1 MVNGRRNVLALV
13 LLSLGFAPCR
23 PSSAAPPSK
32 EPVDVGGTLQLFLD
46 DYLIESITNLEL
58 KLHSPVPA
66 EVVLRKDRP
75 WEDTTLYDPVV
86 IKDGPRYRMWYRA
99 NFNAPP
105 FYTGYAESRDGIH
118 WSKPSLGLIA
128 FKGSRENNLVWS
140 SGTDTRKGCV
150 LSIFKD
156 TNPNASEDE
165 RYKAIAVGPKC
176 KTLLALVSP
185 EGFRWRLLRADPIL
199 RDPKEKS
206 PFDSHNITF
215 WDAARGRYVVYLRGW
230 PQGWPKGI
238 RSVCRS
244 TSTDFR
250 TWSAPEFLHLGNSTP
265 EHLYKNAATPYYR
278 RPDVLLM
285 FPKRFL
291 EKRKADPNWSHT
303 GLSDIVFM
311 SSRDGLHWDRRFME
325 AFIRPGPDPLNWH
338 ESALEVGQGL
348 VPTPDGRMS
357 LYYIQNYRTDSVR
370 ICRGTLR
377 VDGLVSVHAH
387 YAGGEFLTRPIV
399 FQGER
404 LVINYATSAA
414 GSLRVEIQDVRG
426 KVLPGFAMSDCRE
439 IYGDHLDR
447 VVTWRGASC
456 IARLSGEVVRLRI
469 EMKDAD
475 LYCLQFQAD
484 RLRRD

>member
-1 MVNGRRNVLALV
+1 MFVSIFLWCV
-13 LLSLGFAPCR
+13 PCR
-23 PSSAAPPSK
+23 LLPGAPPVK
-32 EPVDVGGTLQLFLD
+32 EPINVGDRLQLLLD
-46 DYLIESITNLEL
+46 DYLISSIDGLQL
-58 KLHSPVPA
+58 KLHSPVPS
-66 EVVLRKDRP
+66 EIVLRKDRP
-75 WEDTTLYDPVV
+75 WEDETLYDSVV
-86 IKDGPRYRMWYRA
+86 IKDGSRYRMWYRA

-118 WSKPSLGLIA
+118 WDKPSLGLIA
-128 FKGSRENNLVWS
+128 FKGSKDNNLVWS

-156 TNPNASEDE
+156 VNPNASDDE

-185 EGFRWRLLRADPIL
+185 DGIRWRSLQADPII
-199 RDPKEKS
+199 RDPGDKS

-215 WDAARGRYVVYLRGW
+215 WDAARGQYVIYMRGW

-238 RSVCRS
+238 RAICRS

-250 TWSAPEFLHLGNSTP
+250 TWSTREYLDLGDSTP

-278 RPDVLLM
+278 RPDILLM

-291 EKRKADPNWSHT
+291 EQRKGDPNWSHT

-338 ESALEVGQGL
+338 ERAVEVGQGL

-357 LYYIQNYRTDSVR
+357 LYYIQNYRTESVR
-370 ICRGTLR
+370 IRRGVLR
-377 VDGLVSVHAH
+377 VDGLVSVHAP
-387 YAGGEFLTRPIV
+387 YAGGEFVTRPIV
-399 FQGER
+399 FEGDR

-414 GSLRVEIQDVRG
+414 GSLRVEIQDALG
-426 KVLPGFAMSDCRE
+426 KALSGYAMNDCAE

-447 VVTWRGASC
+447 AVTWGGKADV
-456 IARLSGEVVRLRI
+456 AKLAGKPVRLRI
-469 EMKDAD
+469 AMKDAD
-475 LYCLQFQAD
+475 LYSLQFQKHN
-484 RLRRD
+484 RR